1 MEVSMTSQEGLN
13 PSVGMRIESLLDQLL
28 AQTKSVGDSWRE
40 GEASRLRMLAG
51 QLSAVA
57 DGSGESSICE
67 WAEELETLLL
77 AEDAEVSATCEKI
90 EALILQCR
98 NATEAS

>member
-1 MEVSMTSQEGLN
+1 MASQEGLN
-13 PSVGMRIESLLDQLL
+13 PSVTTQIETLLDQLH

-51 QLSAVA
+51 QLAAMA
-57 DGSGESSICE
+57 DGSGDSSLGE
-67 WAEELETLLL
+67 WAEELQTLLM
-77 AEDAEVSATCEKI
+77 AEEAEVSATCEKI

-98 NATEAS
+98 KATGAN